1 MARRQAQHYHI
12 RRATFKARGGGIL
25 CGVKQSRL
33 RGALALAGLLL
44 VSVLVAAF
52 QLPTPPGPPAGET
65 TRTPTVALDGQDIPV
80 AVVLNPSGPLVPLE
94 PLAQRLGG
102 EVIPDE
108 SGESTTLRIEQTDVV
123 LGIGSAIITVG
134 EKLVSLTQPPVRG
147 EGGILVPLDFLRKTW
162 GDLLGYAFEW
172 RPEAS
177 RLLITRRGARELS
190 VLTDVVHQQGI
201 TTVVLQFAEMP
212 RYRIEKQPGAV
223 QVQMIGDRLA
233 VPFQRDRIV
242 DPLVRDLA
250 ITPEQVR
257 LQLMPGAEVQ
267 SYVLENPF
275 RIVLDVHQ
283 PSSVEVPTP
292 TISRPDRTPGIRT
305 IVIDP
310 GHGGTETGAIG
321 PSGIQEKE
329 LTLLL
334 ARDLE
339 ARLAQSGIRVILTR
353 HEDANLPHD
362 NRTAI
367 ANQNKADLFIS
378 IHLNSS
384 LGSGAYG
391 TETYF
396 LSAEATD
403 APAAR
408 AAATENTAAA
418 ENMDATGAQ
427 DAPPADPQAMEDLQL
442 ILWDLAQ
449 SQHLAE
455 SQRFAKLVQGEL
467 NQALQLRD
475 RGVKQAPFRV
485 LRGAAMPAVLVEL
498 GFLSNPDEEKKL
510 QDPEYRGALISA
522 LARAVQ
528 RYKALVENRPDPTA
542 PAAPGGVANPG
553 APTAPESGPLTP
565 VPSPTPSRPPGE
577 GRPLPHLAQASPVLP
592 PSPGWPGVRW
602 ERGSGGEGPGGPGA
616 S

>member
-1 MARRQAQHYHI
+1 
-12 RRATFKARGGGIL
+12 
-25 CGVKQSRL
+25 VKQSRL
-33 RGALALAGLLL
+33 RGAPALAGLLL
-44 VSVLVAAF
+44 VFMLVAAF
-52 QLPTPPGPPAGET
+52 QLPAPPGPPAGPGGEP
-65 TRTPTVALDGQDIPV
+65 TRSPTVALDGQDIPV
-80 AVVLNPSGPLVPLE
+80 PVTINPSGPLVALE
-94 PLAQRLGG
+94 PLARRLGG
-102 EVIPDE
+102 EVSADE

-123 LGIGSAIITVG
+123 LGLGSAIITVG
-134 EKLVSLTQPPVRG
+134 ETLVSLTQPPVRG

-201 TTVVLQFAEMP
+201 TTVVFQFAEVP
-212 RYRIEKQPGAV
+212 RYRIERQTGEV
-223 QVQMIGDRLA
+223 SVQMIADRLA
-233 VPFQRDRIV
+233 VPFQRPVIV
-242 DPLVRDLA
+242 DPLVREIA

-257 LQLMPGAEVQ
+257 VQLMPGAEVQ

-283 PSSVEVPTP
+283 PSSVDVPTP
-292 TISRPDRTPGIRT
+292 TITRPRDTPGIRT

-329 LTLLL
+329 LTLTL

-339 ARLAQSGIRVILTR
+339 ARLEQAGIRVILTR
-353 HEDANLPHD
+353 NEDASVPHD

-403 APAAR
+403 ATAAR

-418 ENMDATGAQ
+418 ENTDA
-427 DAPPADPQAMEDLQL
+427 APEPDGTPADPQAMEDLQL

-449 SQHLAE
+449 SHHMSE

-467 NQALQLRD
+467 NQTLQLRD

-485 LRGAAMPAVLVEL
+485 LMGAAMPAVLVEL
-498 GFLSNPDEEKKL
+498 GFLSNPDEERKL
-510 QDPEYRGALISA
+510 QDPEYRGNLIAA
-522 LARAVQ
+522 LARAIQ
-528 RYKALVENRPDPTA
+528 RYKAQVEKRPDPTA
-542 PAAPGGVANPG
+542 PVAPGAGTTTPG
-553 APTAPESGPLTP
+553 APGAGPLTP

-577 GRPLPHLAQASPVLP
+577 GRPLPPLAQASLPLP
-592 PSPGWPGVRW
+592 PSPGWVGVRW
-602 ERGSGGEGPGGPGA
+602 ERGPGGEGQPGGPGA